1 MRKKVMILLA
11 AIMFTA
17 LIFVLGSFLLYQK
30 SKENSKEEQISIAEI
45 EFYLSV
51 ADEET
56 ADSFLRQ
63 CDEIQREKGYLPKE
77 ETMQSLI
84 TYMNK
89 MQPELEMD
97 YREAGVV
104 SVSGN
109 TLLVKAEQEES
120 LREFT
125 RLTPDEAEETAEK
138 PQPGDIISVFGTKD
152 TILNIVEIR
161 DGTVLLKTA
170 WIKGNTQNE
179 LTVRYGN
186 DEFAMANHDEGYNG
200 YEDIVDITVKDGGA
214 ASVTAYTDKINA
226 KLLSVRD
233 GEIELDGAGVFSYTE
248 NMQVYKLYGEYEPYT
263 LADLKIGYAFTD
275 FVLNDQKEIVAAL
288 VSGEGYLD
296 KIRVVVKT
304 TGFESPYHEKVV
316 LCCDTDMEW
325 SSGDKSGVAEGG
337 TELEINAESEMFENS
352 RIRFSP
358 VALSAKIKLPSVER
372 NQGTPAYRGT
382 IEIEKTS
389 KGLLVI
395 NELLL
400 DEYLY
405 SVVPSE
411 MPANYPLEALK
422 AQAVSARTYAY
433 AHMKSSS
440 LQSYGAHVDDSA
452 AFQVYNNISENDMT
466 TRAVRETEGIIVCKN
481 EKPVT
486 TYFYSTS
493 CGYGTDLSAWMA
505 ENDDYLKSQKI
516 GVGNTLDLTDNG
528 TFDDYIRDRDTTCYE
543 EEETYFRWKYETP
556 VNEELLLE
564 NLRKRYQANPQQILT
579 ETEEGF
585 VSREIDGFGEL
596 KDVEVIKRAGGG
608 AVTELLMTGSENTI
622 KILSEKNV
630 RYILAGE
637 NTKLSYGEN
646 YSKEGKADGMLPSSF
661 LTIEPEESDG
671 KITALRIFGGGFG
684 HGIGMSQNGAKQ
696 MAKRG
701 MGFNEILS
709 FFYAETELKEM
720 KKEEK

>member
-1 MRKKVMILLA
+1 MRKKVMILLTV
-11 AIMFTA
+11 IVVTA
-17 LIFVLGSFLLYQK
+17 LVFVIGSSMLYQK
-30 SKENSKEEQISIAEI
+30 SRESRKEEISISEI
-45 EFYLSV
+45 DFYLSV

-56 ADSFLRQ
+56 ADGFLQQ

-84 TYMNK
+84 TYMNE

-109 TLLVKAEQEES
+109 TLLAKTEQEEF
-120 LREFT
+120 LQEYT
-125 RLTPDEAEETAEK
+125 RLTRNEAEETSET

-152 TILNIVEIR
+152 KILNIVEIR
-161 DGTVLLKTA
+161 EGTVLLKTA
-170 WIKGNTQNE
+170 WVKGNTENK
-179 LTVRYGN
+179 LTVRYGDN
-186 DEFAMANHDEGYNG
+186 EFALANCDREYNG

-214 ASVTAYTDKINA
+214 ALVTAYTDKINA

-233 GEIELDGAGVFSYTE
+233 GKIELEGAGIFPYTE
-248 NMQVYKLYGEYEPYT
+248 HMQVYKLYGEYEPYT

-275 FVLNDQKEIVAAL
+275 FVLNDKKEIVAAL

-304 TGFESPYHEKVV
+304 TGFESPYHESVV

-325 SSGDKSGVAEGG
+325 SSGDKSGVTESG
-337 TELEINAESEMFENS
+337 TELEINVESEMFDS
-352 RIRFSP
+352 TRICFSP

-372 NQGTPAYRGT
+372 NQGTPSYRGT
-382 IEIEKTS
+382 IEIEKTPD
-389 KGLLVI
+389 GLLVI

-411 MPANYPLEALK
+411 MPASYPLEALK

-433 AHMKSSS
+433 AHMNSSS

-481 EKPVT
+481 QKPVT

-505 ENDDYLKSQKI
+505 ENDDYLRSHKI
-516 GVGNTLDLTDNG
+516 GEGNSLDLTDNV
-528 TFDDYIRDRDTTCYE
+528 TFDEYIRGRDLDCYE
-543 EEETYFRWKYETP
+543 VEETYFRWKYETA

-564 NLRKRYQANPQQILT
+564 NLKKRYQANPQQVLT
-579 ETEEGF
+579 GTEEGF
-585 VSREIDGFGEL
+585 VSREIDAFGEL
-596 KDVEVIKRAGGG
+596 TDIAVIKRAGGG
-608 AVTELLMTGSENTI
+608 AVTGLLLIGTENTI
-622 KILSEKNV
+622 KILSEKNA

-646 YSKEGKADGMLPSSF
+646 YSKEGKADGMLPSAF
-661 LTIEPEESDG
+661 LTIEPELKDG

-701 MGFNEILS
+701 MGFDEILS
-709 FFYAETELKEM
+709 FFYAETELEEM